1 MRAIAILASLMLVAA
16 ACGGTTTPP
25 AATSAPTSAPT
36 AAPTVAATPAP
47 TQDPV
52 AAFYAGKTVRLIVG
66 YSPGGGYDT
75 YARTLA
81 AHIGKQ
87 IPGNPTVIVENM
99 AGAGSMKALNY
110 LYSAAPKDG
119 TVFGTFGRG
128 LPEAELRGDEGA
140 QFKSKELTW
149 LGSMNEEVSV
159 CVVRTDTGI
168 KTLQDA
174 MEKTVT
180 VGATGPNDDTGF
192 FPRILNAL
200 VGTKFELKTGYPGGS
215 DVLLAVERGEVMG
228 RCGWSWS
235 SVVSTKQQWITDKYV
250 TILTQMSLNKHPDI
264 PKEVPLATEFV
275 KNPDDK
281 LLLEVIFARQ
291 AMGRPYAA
299 PPGLP
304 AERAKALQD
313 AFEKT
318 LKDPA
323 FLEAAKKAKQEINPA
338 NAAAVKAIIDKIFST
353 PPALVAKLKE
363 IAAE

>member
-25 AATSAPTSAPT
+25 AATSAPT
-36 AAPTVAATPAP
+36 AAPTTAATAAP

-52 AAFYAGKTVRLIVG
+52 AAFYAGKTVKIIVG

-81 AHIGKQ
+81 AHIGRH

-99 AGAGSMKALNY
+99 AGAGSIKSLNF

-128 LPEAELRGDEGA
+128 LPEAELRGDEGV
-140 QFKSKELTW
+140 QFKSRELTW
-149 LGSMNEEVSV
+149 LGSLNEEVSV
-159 CVVRTDTGI
+159 CVVRSDTPI
-168 KTLQDA
+168 KTLEDA
-174 MEKTVT
+174 MKQTVT

-192 FPRILNAL
+192 FPRVLNAL
-200 VGTKFELKTGYPGGS
+200 VGTKFELKTGYPGGT
-215 DVLLAVERGEVMG
+215 DVLLAMERGEVMG

-235 SVVSTKQQWITDKYV
+235 SVVSTRQQWIDTKYV
-250 TILTQMSLNKHPDI
+250 TILTQMSSNKHPDL
-264 PKEVPLATEFV
+264 PNVPLATDFV
-275 KNPDDK
+275 KDPGDK
-281 LLLEVIFARQ
+281 QILEVIFARQ
-291 AMGRPYAA
+291 AIGRPYAA
-299 PPGLP
+299 PPGIP

-318 LKDPA
+318 FKDKE
-323 FLEAAKKAKQEINPA
+323 FLAAADKAKQEINPA
-338 NAAAVKAIIDKIFST
+338 NAAAVKAIIEKILTT
-353 PPALVAKLKE
+353 PAAQVAKLKE